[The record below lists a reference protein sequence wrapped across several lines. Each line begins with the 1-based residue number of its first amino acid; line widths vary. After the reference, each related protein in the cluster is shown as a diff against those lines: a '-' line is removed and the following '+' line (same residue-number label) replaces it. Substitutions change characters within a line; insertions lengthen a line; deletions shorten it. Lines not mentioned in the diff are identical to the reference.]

1 MDYYVVVI
9 IYNTDERSTYI
20 FTEYKIA
27 NKLYKMITV
36 QQKSMFKCD
45 LDTGYCKE
53 VLKNWKEKI

>member
-9 IYNTDERSTYI
+9 IYDTDERSSYI
-20 FTEYKIA
+20 FTEYKTA

-53 VLKNWKEKI
+53 VLKN